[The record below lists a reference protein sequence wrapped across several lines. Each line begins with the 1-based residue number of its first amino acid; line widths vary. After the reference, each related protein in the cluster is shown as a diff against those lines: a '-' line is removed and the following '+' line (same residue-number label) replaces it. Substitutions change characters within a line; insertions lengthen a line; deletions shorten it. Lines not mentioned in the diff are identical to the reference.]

1 MKLTRRNFLA
11 WAGLS
16 AVGAVACEGFGIR
29 EGELKIQSPARL
41 PEDLVR
47 GKDNWYATLC
57 RSCPSPEGIIVRVM
71 EGRAKKIQGNPL
83 YPTNQGKQSARCE
96 AGLQAVY
103 HPDRIAGPMRRAG
116 PRGSGEFT
124 AVDWES
130 GLDALR
136 SALRDRGDGLTMITE
151 PLRGDLGMV
160 AGRFATAFR
169 GRHLG
174 FEAMDNITYRRAMQN
189 LFKQGLLPDF
199 DLEHTSV
206 LLSFGA
212 DFLSTWVSPTR
223 WSRGYGEF
231 RQGEGRQRGTLYHVD
246 PRFSMTAAN
255 ADRWLPVKPG
265 WEGHLALSLAYV
277 IISEGRQGPGVDVSE
292 LIEGEGASALG
303 RFAPEAVADRIFL
316 PGSMS
321 GQEAIDTIRNLAREF
336 AGGGPRSLAIGGG
349 SAGAHTNGLF
359 NLEAIYALNYLVGSV
374 GGEGGIRFNPDSPMP
389 DLPATAAVG
398 SLQDWSDV
406 AQRVRDGRTRLLLL
420 HSADPVHGLP
430 GSVAFREALL
440 QQEDLFIVSFSP
452 FLDDTSVMAD
462 LVLPDRVSLEDWGDD
477 VPEPGPG
484 YQVVGF
490 QQPVINPLSDFDP
503 QSFPNI
509 LLDMAQR
516 LDKDAQS
523 GAELGWDKFDDLLR
537 ERSEELRSLNR
548 GSITAAS
555 AGEFWNSLLQRGG
568 WWDEKQTGPQRVDPP
583 GGLYNRLAN
592 EAMEP
597 GFSGSDQADGTFY
610 LIPFSHNTLLEGQN
624 AHLPWLQAAPDP
636 LTTITWQTWVEIND
650 GQAKELGLREGDIV
664 RLESS
669 PGLSIR
675 APVYPSPA
683 VPPGVVSMP
692 LGQGRRAGSQYATG
706 RGERESSNVMTIVAP
721 SQVKGTGSLA
731 WANTRVRVLPTGD
744 SVKVSKLE
752 GQVRAV
758 EVGITT
764 AEQIIQTV
772 GRDER

>member
-29 EGELKIQSPARL
+29 EGELKIQSPALL

-57 RSCPSPEGIIVRVM
+57 RSCPSSEGIIVRVM
-71 EGRAKKIQGNPL
+71 EGRAKKVQGNPL
-83 YPTNQGKQSARCE
+83 YPVNRGKQSARCE
-96 AGLQAVY
+96 AGLQAAY
-103 HPDRIAGPMRRAG
+103 HPDRITGPMRRAG

-124 AVDWES
+124 AVDWGS

-136 SALRDRGDGLTMITE
+136 EALRDRGDRLTMITE
-151 PLRGDLGMV
+151 PLRGNLAMV
-160 AGRFATAFR
+160 AGRFATAF
-169 GRHLG
+169 GGQHLG
-174 FEAMDNITYRRAMQN
+174 FEVMDNITYRRAMQN
-189 LFKQGLLPDF
+189 LFQQELLPDF

-223 WSRGYGEF
+223 WNLGYGEF
-231 RQGEGRQRGTLYHVD
+231 RQGEGRERGTLYHVD
-246 PRFSMTAAN
+246 PRFSMTSAN

-277 IISEGRQGPGVDVSE
+277 IISEGRLGPGVDVSE
-292 LIEGEGASALG
+292 LIEGDGASALD
-303 RFAPEAVADRIFL
+303 RFAPEAVAGRVFL
-316 PGSMS
+316 PGSLS
-321 GQEAIDTIRNLAREF
+321 GQEAVDTIRNLAREF
-336 AGGGPRSLAIGGG
+336 AAGGSRSLAIGGG

-374 GGEGGIRFNPDSPMP
+374 GGEGGIRFNPDSPLP
-389 DLPATAAVG
+389 DMPATAAVG

-406 AQRVRDGRTRLLLL
+406 TQRVRDGRTKLLLL
-420 HSADPVHGLP
+420 HQADPVHGLP
-430 GSVAFREALL
+430 GSVAFRDALL

-484 YQVVGF
+484 YQVMGF

-509 LLDMAQR
+509 LLAMAQD

-523 GAELGWDKFDDLLR
+523 GAELGWGKFDDLLR

-548 GSITAAS
+548 GSIKAAS

-568 WWDEKQTGPQRVDPP
+568 WWDENQTGPQTADPP
-583 GGLYNRLAN
+583 SGLYNRLAN
-592 EAMEP
+592 QAVEP
-597 GFSGSDQADGTFY
+597 GFSGSGQADGAFN

-683 VPPGVVSMP
+683 VPPGVVSVP
-692 LGQGRRAGSQYATG
+692 LGQGRHAGSEYATG
-706 RGERESSNVMTIVAP
+706 GDDRESSNVMNIVVP
-721 SQVKGTGSLA
+721 SQVEGTGALA

-764 AEQIIQTV
+764 SEQIIQTI
-772 GRDER
+772 GRD

>member
-29 EGELKIQSPARL
+29 EGELNIQSPALL

-124 AVDWES
+124 AVDWDT
-130 GLDALR
+130 GLDALKGQ
-136 SALRDRGDGLTMITE
+136 LRDRGDGLTMITE
-151 PLRGDLGMV
+151 PLRGNLGMV
-160 AGRFATAFR
+160 AGRFATAFG

-174 FEAMDNITYRRAMQN
+174 FEALDNITYRSAIKNVFQ
-189 LFKQGLLPDF
+189 QELLPDF
-199 DLEHTSV
+199 DLENTSV

-223 WSRGYGEF
+223 WNRGYGEF
-231 RQGEGRQRGTLYHVD
+231 RQGEGRRERGTLYQVE

-277 IISEGRQGPGVDVSE
+277 IIKDRQDAGVDVSE
-292 LIEGEGASALG
+292 LTGGQGAAVLD
-303 RFAPEAVADRIFL
+303 RFKPEAVADRVFL
-316 PGSMS
+316 PGSLS
-321 GQEAIDTIRNLAREF
+321 GQEASDTIRNLAQEF
-336 AGGGPRSLAIGGG
+336 AAGGSRSLAIGGG

-374 GGEGGIRFNPDSPMP
+374 GSEGGIRFNPDSPLVDM
-389 DLPATAAVG
+389 PATAAVG

-406 AQRVRDGRTRLLLL
+406 AQRVRDGRTKLLLL
-420 HSADPVHGLP
+420 HQADPVHGLP
-430 GSVAFREALL
+430 GSVAFKEALL

-452 FLDDTSVMAD
+452 FLDDTSAMAD

-477 VPEPGPG
+477 VPDPGPG

-509 LLDMAQR
+509 LLAMAQD
-516 LDKDAQS
+516 LDKDTQS
-523 GAELGWDKFDDLLR
+523 GAELGWGKFDDLLR

-548 GSITAAS
+548 GSIMAAS

-568 WWDEKQTGPQRVDPP
+568 WWDENQTGPQTVDSPV
-583 GGLYNRLAN
+583 GLYNRLAN
-592 EAMEP
+592 RAAVPE
-597 GFSGSDQADGTFY
+597 FSGSDEADGTFS

-624 AHLPWLQAAPDP
+624 AHLPWLQGAPDP
-636 LTTITWQTWVEIND
+636 LTTITWQTWVEMND
-650 GQAKELGLREGDIV
+650 GQAKDLGLREGDIV

-675 APVYPSPA
+675 ALVYPSPA
-683 VPPGVVSMP
+683 MPPGVVSVP
-692 LGQGRRAGSQYATG
+692 LGQGRHEGSQYAKG
-706 RGERESSNVMTIVAP
+706 RDDRESSNVMTIVEP
-721 SQVKGTGSLA
+721 SQVEGTGALA

-744 SVKVSKLE
+744 SVNVSKLE

-764 AEQIIQTV
+764 SEQIIQTI
-772 GRDER
+772 GRDDL